1 MNATPFGPPA
11 AAATPDET
19 VYDAIARWASHA
31 GRARLAVWAVGG
43 AIEAVGVALVLP
55 RLWLLAPLLLCVAAI
70 GAWGLAS
77 QRTLTLDAA
86 HLPARRERLALR
98 AARLAAV
105 AIGTAAAIAAAYGAL
120 LSLLGPRW
128 GPDGG

>member
-1 MNATPFGPPA
+1 MNATPLGPPA
-11 AAATPDET
+11 AAVTPDQT

-31 GRARLAVWAVGG
+31 GRARLAVWAIGG
-43 AIEAVGVALVLP
+43 AVEAAAVALVLP
-55 RLWLLAPLLLCVAAI
+55 RLWLLAPLLLCIASI

-77 QRTLTLDAA
+77 QRALDAA
-86 HLPARRERLALR
+86 RLPARKERLALR

-105 AIGTAAAIAAAYGAL
+105 AIGTIAAIVAAYGAL
-120 LSLLGPRW
+120 LLLLGPRW